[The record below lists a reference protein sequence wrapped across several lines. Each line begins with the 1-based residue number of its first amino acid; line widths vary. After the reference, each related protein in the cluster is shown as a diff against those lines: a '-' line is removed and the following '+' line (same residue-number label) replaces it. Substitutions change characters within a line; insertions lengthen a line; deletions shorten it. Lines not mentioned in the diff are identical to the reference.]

1 MPCGV
6 DLVQQLEALLVRQ
19 IRRGKEDGYSRK
31 EIMDAVCL
39 EAMKRADLA
48 VIAAAGLDAERVT
61 LLRWQDCAR
70 RK

>member
-1 MPCGV
+1 MRGGSGATAGSAV
-6 DLVQQLEALLVRQ
+6 G

-61 LLRWQDCAR
+61 LLRWQDCVR